1 MSFDIW
7 HRQLGHAGTESIC
20 NMISEKLVDGLTT
33 KEELSMNSLCEDCIF
48 GKHTTHPFNET
59 SSRETELLK
68 RIHIDIWG
76 PSQVQSAGGCTYFM
90 LIMNGFSSY
99 KTVAFLKTKSADV
112 TLNILKAYYIE
123 AERQTGKKLK
133 RIRLDMGREWCNMAW
148 ENY

>member
-112 TLNILKAYYIE
+112 TLNILKAYHIE